1 MKLILTIVL
10 FSVLT
15 ACASSKGG
23 HCDAYGCN
31 ENVVN
36 IDTCSK

>member
-1 MKLILTIVL
+1 MKLILVIVL
-10 FSVLT
+10 FLVLT

-23 HCDAYGCN
+23 HCDAYGSN
-31 ENVVN
+31 ENVV

>member
-23 HCDAYGCN
+23 HCDAYGSN
-31 ENVVN
+31 EKVVK
-36 IDTCSK
+36 DTCSK

>member
-1 MKLILTIVL
+1 MKLILAIVL

-23 HCDAYGCN
+23 HCDAYGSN
-31 ENVVN
+31 DKVVN
-36 IDTCSK
+36 VDTCSK

>member
-1 MKLILTIVL
+1 MKLILTIAL
-10 FSVLT
+10 LSVLT

-23 HCDAYGCN
+23 HCDAYGSN
-31 ENVVN
+31 KNLV